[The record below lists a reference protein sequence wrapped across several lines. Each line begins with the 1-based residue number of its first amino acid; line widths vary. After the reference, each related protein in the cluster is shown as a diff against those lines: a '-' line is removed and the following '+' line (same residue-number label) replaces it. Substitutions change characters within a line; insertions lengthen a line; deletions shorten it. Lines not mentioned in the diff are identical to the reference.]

1 MTNYRRIKEPGGS
14 YFFTVNLAS
23 RRNNSL
29 LVEHVDAL
37 REAIRKVK
45 NSHPF
50 SIDAIVILPDH
61 LHCIWTMP
69 ADDVDYAER
78 WSLIKSGFSRRIPK
92 GEYRSKSRIKRGERG
107 IWQRRFWEHRI
118 RDEEDLRNHIDY
130 IHWNPVKH
138 GLVSRVQDW
147 PHSSFHSY
155 VSRGLLPMNWVGGE
169 DALEEAGE

>member
-14 YFFTVNLAS
+14 YFFTANLAS

-37 REAIRKVK
+37 REVIRKVK
-45 NSHPF
+45 NAHPF

-61 LHCIWTMP
+61 LHYIWTMP
-69 ADDVDYAER
+69 AGDVDYAER
-78 WSLIKSGFSRRIPK
+78 WNLIKSGFSRCIPR
-92 GEYRSKSRIKRGERG
+92 GEYRSESRIKRGERG
-107 IWQRRFWEHRI
+107 IWQRHFWEHRI

-138 GLVSRVQDW
+138 DLVSRVQDW
-147 PHSSFHSY
+147 PHSSFHAY
-155 VSRGLLPMNWVGGE
+155 VSRGLLPLNWVGGE
-169 DALEEAGE
+169 DTLQEVGE